1 MAPSPLQQ
9 RRTHNTLLFQKL
21 LNLREHGTS
30 PFTLVLD
37 NLEQGGGP
45 VIREFARRGKVRA
58 SSFVSSRSI
67 ACDSGRVYCGV
78 WPIKC
83 RQGSKTDKSN
93 CQVLKK
99 STYDWLV
106 GNPSQDLLARDH
118 IMQVYYSGAA
128 FSFTFETWIRH
139 AESRRR
145 NLSSHVIIGIISTT
159 SIDCLEEKL
168 GLTQSI
174 IDLKEPDSIHLFLY
188 PPQENP
194 LRNR

>member
-1 MAPSPLQQ
+1 MNRSDPESSTTTSRSPILIFGQESSHHKHQNLEMAPSPLQQ

-21 LNLREHGTS
+21 LNLRENGTS

-118 IMQVYYSGAA
+118 IMQVYYSGVA
-128 FSFTFETWIRH
+128 FSFAFETWVRH
-139 AESRRR
+139 PED
-145 NLSSHVIIGIISTT
+145 IEEISPVT
-159 SIDCLEEKL
+159 
-168 GLTQSI
+168 
-174 IDLKEPDSIHLFLY
+174 
-188 PPQENP
+188 
-194 LRNR
+194 